1 MSRYPE
7 QGQDGFPDGF
17 DFLGVRMKISV
28 VGFGLDFKSLK
39 VNDGKGHDNKAKYVE
54 ITKLTLMHKSG
65 GIEIEFPY
73 KYNVGSFNN
82 NDNKETRKLMFVLVH
97 GIDEEEGYMYIDFL
111 FERNMLKPMDYIVYD
126 PNVKVVEVPA
136 GWGEESN
143 AVAMAPA
150 VNFLTM
156 VLLGFSA
163 AVAFF
168 A

>member
-1 MSRYPE
+1 M
-7 QGQDGFPDGF
+7 
-17 DFLGVRMKISV
+17 
-28 VGFGLDFKSLK
+28 
-39 VNDGKGHDNKAKYVE
+39 
-54 ITKLTLMHKSG
+54 
-65 GIEIEFPY
+65 
-73 KYNVGSFNN
+73 
-82 NDNKETRKLMFVLVH
+82 
-97 GIDEEEGYMYIDFL
+97 YMDVL
-111 FERNMLKPMDYIVYD
+111 FERNMLQPGDMIVYD